1 MNHIKRNISLPA
13 ELHEYIESRVDRINA
28 SGKKEGTSTDF
39 SKQIA
44 VAVRLLVEEG
54 SPDYGNQGNDPAPQ
68 PSKDAIAPT
77 ARTSAPY
84 TIRKQ
89 PSRIK

>member
-1 MNHIKRNISLPA
+1 MNHPKKNISLPN
-13 ELHEYIESRVDRINA
+13 ELFEYVKSRVTRINKE
-28 SGKKEGTSTDF
+28 GEGEGTSTDF

-44 VAVRLLVEEG
+44 VAVRLLIKEDA
-54 SPDYGNQGNDPAPQ
+54 SQYGAEGNDPAPR

-89 PSRIK
+89 PNKTR

>member
-13 ELHEYIESRVDRINA
+13 ELHKYIESRVDRINA

-54 SPDYGNQGNDPAPQ
+54 SPDYGNQGNSPAPQ

-77 ARTSAPY
+77 ARTSVRY
-84 TIRKQ
+84 TTPRQ
-89 PSRIK
+89 PNKTR